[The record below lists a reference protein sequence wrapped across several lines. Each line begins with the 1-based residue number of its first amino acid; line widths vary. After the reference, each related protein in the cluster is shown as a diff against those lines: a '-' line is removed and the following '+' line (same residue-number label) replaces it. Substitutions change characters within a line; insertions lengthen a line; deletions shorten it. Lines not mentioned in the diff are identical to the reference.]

1 MLYLEKPEI
10 RSRTLDVVLK
20 REKAE
25 VGARTLYV
33 VLKKESKGKSYNPA
47 CFV

>member
-1 MLYLEKPEI
+1 MLYLEKAEI